1 MIAPTLPS
9 VSDPPG
15 CWNAYVAAGTCR
27 EDRAR
32 RLAEAPEA
40 MRRGIESHVR
50 TVFAIRRYFA
60 RKAEERPKRGRN
72 EP

>member
-15 CWNAYVAAGTCR
+15 CWNAYVAAGRTR

-40 MRRGIESHVR
+40 MRRGIEAHVR
-50 TVFAIRRYFA
+50 TVFAIRTYHA
-60 RKAEERPKRGRN
+60 RRAAEKAAGNAK
-72 EP
+72 

>member
-1 MIAPTLPS
+1 MIDPALPLP
-9 VSDPPG
+9 SDPPG
-15 CWNAYVAAGTCR
+15 CWNAYVAAGRTR

-40 MRRGIESHVR
+40 MRRGIEAHVR

-60 RKAEERPKRGRN
+60 RKAAEKAAGN
-72 EP
+72 AK